1 MDRNKERSRVR
12 IPAPRRA
19 AASPAAKTGCPRWS
33 RTQVA
38 LSNVN
43 RKSFPFAEWC
53 PVGASGETDNKLAT
67 GRARPGCSKAWR
79 AHRGQNREPGLPR
92 GRAPDLVSRISWG
105 LHLPL
110 SYGTLPRCPGHTGR
124 VDGSY
129 AGPGRKCVG
138 RELAEW
144 LRGRVENRPVGS
156 CPNGYGW
163 PRYR

>member
-53 PVGASGETDNKLAT
+53 PVGASGETDNKLAA
-67 GRARPGCSKAWR
+67 GRARPGGSKAWR
-79 AHRGQNREPGLPR
+79 AHRGT
-92 GRAPDLVSRISWG
+92 VSRASPGDEPQTWSPAYPG
-105 LHLPL
+105 VCTSL
-110 SYGTLPRCPGHTGR
+110 SPMGHSPDARDTR
-124 VDGSY
+124 HVLMEATPVL
-129 AGPGRKCVG
+129 AGNASEGN
-138 RELAEW
+138 W
-144 LRGRVENRPVGS
+144 
-156 CPNGYGW
+156 PNGSGAV
-163 PRYR
+163 